1 MTPTWKLA
9 HYYRT
14 QINFELER
22 MMRHRDTSKIGDR
35 RQILTHYRKL
45 LDKVTPRGRHN
56 TILKIEGVI

>member
-22 MMRHRDTSKIGDR
+22 MMRQRDTSKIGDR
-35 RQILTHYRKL
+35 HQVLNCHRKL
-45 LDKVTPRGRHN
+45 LEKVCPRGYRN
-56 TILKIEGVI
+56 TILQIEGMI

>member
-14 QINFELER
+14 QINFEMER
-22 MMRHRDTSKIGDR
+22 MMRQMDAGKPGDR
-35 RQILTHYRKL
+35 RQILAHYRKL
-45 LDKVTPRGRHN
+45 KARVLPRGCHN